1 MDGLGGYHSLREQIA
16 QEVGAESE
24 ADICQRAGF
33 ASAER
38 LVTAGLAAGHLT
50 PDGAGFKQAVALFG
64 SAGYGSFDVQ
74 EVRFNEGWARV
85 TSRDSI
91 EGWIYREQGTRTGT
105 ACDMARGMFA
115 GIMYFLRSASGD
127 ETLDEAGPDPIGC
140 VETNCIANGE
150 ETCTFV
156 IGSISR
162 LLSEGLRPAESAQNS
177 VRETLLRLNRQLEEI
192 LDSSRKDALTN
203 LYNRSFFENVL
214 RQRIGFAKRR
224 SDVISLAVIDIDHF
238 KVVNDSH
245 GHTAGD
251 RALRQLARILEA
263 QARDNDIVARL
274 GGDEFVWLMP
284 ATPATSAVAVAQR
297 IRRHLEDLRD
307 ELGFAMTI
315 SVGIAN
321 YPKDALTPG
330 ALLESADRALYSA
343 KNAGRNR
350 IALFDASAAE
360 LEPAPPPPPPVAHRE
375 APAPAP
381 TTNIHPEPAPNG
393 HAEAGANGHAPPGE
407 ADRVIAE
414 PAREPVHAE
423 AVRGE
428 SVLAEPALA
437 EPVHSVAPPPAR
449 PALRR
454 PPRYRKVR

>member
-1 MDGLGGYHSLREQIA
+1 MCLLEGLGGYHSLREQIA

-38 LVTAGLAAGHLT
+38 LVSAGLAGEHLT
-50 PDGAGFKQAVALFG
+50 PDAAGFRQAVSLFG
-64 SAGYGSFDVQ
+64 AAGYGSFDVQ

-85 TSRDSI
+85 VSRDSF
-91 EGWIYREQGTRTGT
+91 EGWIYRENGTRTGT
-105 ACDMARGMFA
+105 ACDMARGVLA

-127 ETLDEAGPDPIGC
+127 EALEDSGPDPIGC

-150 ETCTFV
+150 EACIFV
-156 IGSISR
+156 VGSLSR
-162 LLSEGLRPAESAQNS
+162 LLSEGLRPAEAAQNS

-203 LYNRSFFENVL
+203 LYNRSYFETVL

-224 SDVISLAVIDIDHF
+224 SDLISLAVIDIDHF
-238 KVVNDSH
+238 KVVNDTH

-251 RALRQLARILEA
+251 RALRHLARILEA
-263 QARDNDIVARL
+263 QARDNDTVARL

-284 ATPATSAVAVAQR
+284 ATPGTSAVAVAQR
-297 IRRHLEDLRD
+297 IRRHLEDMRD
-307 ELGFAMTI
+307 ELGFSLTI
-315 SVGIAN
+315 SVGISN

-350 IALFDASAAE
+350 IALFDPNAEEQEAHVIQVDAAVGSHGEAMTNGHSGTAPHVEEAPAPEAEPILAQASRAEGAQAEAVYAA
-360 LEPAPPPPPPVAHRE
+360 EPAPPQ
-375 APAPAP
+375 PAY
-381 TTNIHPEPAPNG
+381 
-393 HAEAGANGHAPPGE
+393 
-407 ADRVIAE
+407 
-414 PAREPVHAE
+414 
-423 AVRGE
+423 
-428 SVLAEPALA
+428 A
-437 EPVHSVAPPPAR
+437 EPVSTEPSQTAPPAPR

-454 PPRYRKVR
+454 PPRYRKAR

>member
-1 MDGLGGYHSLREQIA
+1 MTGTNNNIPPTPLIALRKPGWIELGTSRICVLEGLGGYHSLREQIA
-16 QEVGAESE
+16 QEVGADSE

-38 LVTAGLAAGHLT
+38 LITAGLSGGQLT
-50 PDGAGFKQAVALFG
+50 PDAAGFRQAVSLFG
-64 SAGYGSFDVQ
+64 SAGYGSFEVQ

-85 TSRDSI
+85 TSRDSF
-91 EGWIYREQGTRTGT
+91 EGWVYREQGTRTGT
-105 ACDMARGMFA
+105 ACDMTRGMMA
-115 GIMYFLRSASGD
+115 GIMYFLRSASGE
-127 ETLDEAGPDPIGC
+127 ETLEEAGIDPIGC

-156 IGSISR
+156 VGTISR
-162 LLSEGLRPAESAQNS
+162 LLSEGLRPAETAQNS

-203 LYNRSFFENVL
+203 LYNRSYFEAVL

-238 KVVNDSH
+238 KVVNDTH

-251 RALRQLARILEA
+251 RALRSLARILEA

-284 ATPATSAVAVAQR
+284 ATPASSAVAVAQR
-297 IRRHLEDLRD
+297 IRHHLEDMKD
-307 ELGFAMTI
+307 ELGFALSI

-350 IALFDASAAE
+350 IALFDAGAGES
-360 LEPAPPPPPPVAHRE
+360 E
-375 APAPAP
+375 AQM
-381 TTNIHPEPAPNG
+381 IHPEPAPAGPAPSQAQVPTTANDKAAA
-393 HAEAGANGHAPPGE
+393 HTAAEE
-407 ADRVIAE
+407 
-414 PAREPVHAE
+414 
-423 AVRGE
+423 
-428 SVLAEPALA
+428 A
-437 EPVHSVAPPPAR
+437 EPVHKAPPMVAR
-449 PALRR
+449 PGLRR
-454 PPRYRKVR
+454 APRYRKVR